1 MPLGWIDFSKGE
13 RSKVL
18 SVLDM
23 LSEAGTLD
31 ELGIAPV
38 RDGFA
43 NTFFPGTSTI
53 QTRAK
58 YFMIVPYALKD
69 LEYSGESNPNRVLR
83 ALDEVERHCGE
94 RFLANGKDTEGIIGS
109 RSLGQGKWVKRTPAD
124 IYWAGLRNYGIFTGG
139 SLSLTEYVRAMC
151 ALKNQKETLTKLGNR
166 NDNAEESESDDKD
179 AGELFKMQF
188 WKIPT
193 YMQDWE
199 ENLDIQLTEA
209 EGDFLKRQ
217 MIQAYPD
224 SMMAYILKNDMVEVF
239 ESKSFLQLEGLIH
252 LFPERVRDDY
262 SLASSFSM
270 FLYVIRTVYNII
282 VSVGKNPDANREWE
296 NMNPSLDEYADIDLE
311 KIIERLQLYR
321 NVFLCRFLQK
331 TQEFMSRGDLEGLM
345 TEIRRRERELKQNRA
360 KTMHPGEFDP
370 YTWYGGGVLDYR
382 FGNAKIIIKD
392 IFESEGLNVKSK

>member
-1 MPLGWIDFSKGE
+1 MPLGWIDFSKSE

-43 NTFFPGTSTI
+43 NIFFPGTSTI

-69 LEYSGESNPNRVLR
+69 LEYSGESNPNRILR
-83 ALDEVERHCGE
+83 AFDEVERHCGE
-94 RFLANGKDTEGIIGS
+94 RFLANGNDTDGIIGS

-139 SLSLTEYVRAMC
+139 TLSLTEYVRAMC
-151 ALKNQKETLTKLGNR
+151 ALKNQKTTLTKLGNR
-166 NDNAEESESDDKD
+166 NDNAEENESDDKD
-179 AGELFKMQF
+179 AGELFQMQF

-193 YMQDWE
+193 YEQDWE
-199 ENLDIQLTEA
+199 DNLDIKLTED

-217 MIQAYPD
+217 ITLTYPD
-224 SMMAYILKNDMVEVF
+224 SMMAYILKNNMVEVF
-239 ESKSFLQLEGLIH
+239 EPESFLQLDSLIH
-252 LFPERVRDDY
+252 LFPKQIQDDY
-262 SLASSFSM
+262 RLASSFSM

-282 VSVGKNPDANREWE
+282 VSEGKNPDANSEWKE
-296 NMNPSLDEYADIDLE
+296 LEPYLDEYAEVDLE
-311 KIIERLQLYR
+311 SIFGRLQIHS

-331 TQEFMSRGDLEGLM
+331 EQELMVVGDLEGM
-345 TEIRRRERELKQNRA
+345 KTEIRRRERELKQNRA

-370 YTWYGGGVLDYR
+370 CTWYGGGALDYR
-382 FGNAKIIIKD
+382 FGNAKVIMKD
-392 IFESEGLNVKSK
+392 IFESEGLYVKSQ